1 MGVFIGCFG
10 VLAALVAGGAF
21 YVAHHNVK
29 VLESKHDKESKQE
42 YKANKKYRIIAA
54 VVILIGIIFSLVGF
68 LYGDV
73 LDFSSSN
80 SSSKHCSVCG
90 KSYSSGGTS
99 NMCDRCYKNYKYVA
113 DAAGY

>member
-1 MGVFIGCFG
+1 MGVFLGCFG
-10 VLAALVAGGAF
+10 ILAVLVAGGAF
-21 YVAHHNVK
+21 YVAHYNVK
-29 VLESKHDKESKQE
+29 VLESKHDEESKQE

-68 LYGDV
+68 LYGYD
-73 LDFSSSN
+73 LDFSSS
-80 SSSKHCSVCG
+80 KHCTVCG

-99 NMCDRCYKNYKYVA
+99 NMCDRCYKNYKYAA